1 MKKCPKSKSLNY
13 DYDCDYDFRNM
24 FFDELDRRT
33 VSKKIF
39 SEFGEEKCGRDG
51 GRDGGMEGWMD
62 EKSFWS
68 LYN

>member
-13 DYDCDYDFRNM
+13 DYDFRNM

-39 SEFGEEKCGRDG
+39 SEFGEEKFRREGWREEGRDK
-51 GRDGGMEGWMD
+51 
-62 EKSFWS
+62 KSFWS
-68 LYN
+68 LYK

>member
-13 DYDCDYDFRNM
+13 DYDYDFRNM

-39 SEFGEEKCGRDG
+39 SEFGEEKCVRD
-51 GRDGGMEGWMD
+51 EG
-62 EKSFWS
+62 
-68 LYN
+68 